1 LGEPAHGPASKAKTF
16 SLFKFDPDCKS
27 GGFSGLMRG
36 VFSPQDICGGVIAK
50 SGHFC
55 TKEECEVQSH
65 RTKAWQD
72 GRMLPGFYLLDV
84 RQQRAYLE
92 PFLPLAVGL
101 KTSMARAVLSEG
113 EQTVEAWAAIFRHLR
128 NSEDEGLTL
137 EGEEGLVEELGGDRF
152 SSFNDTSSD
161 SLLRSFVTAMKT
173 PGGRRDIGNP
183 LTTPAKCLRLTNI
196 DEEDLVPPPPNTVEQ
211 GLTALSYALA
221 IVKGELGS
229 KSPSCNYNTVR
240 GGICAITE
248 GLAAFEQAQLE
259 AAEDQRRKRRP

>member
-1 LGEPAHGPASKAKTF
+1 
-16 SLFKFDPDCKS
+16 
-27 GGFSGLMRG
+27 
-36 VFSPQDICGGVIAK
+36 
-50 SGHFC
+50 
-55 TKEECEVQSH
+55 
-65 RTKAWQD
+65 
-72 GRMLPGFYLLDV
+72 MLPGFFLLDV

-101 KTSMARAVLSEG
+101 KTSTARAVLSEG
-113 EQTVEAWAAIFRHLR
+113 EQTMEAWAAIFCHLR
-128 NSEDEGLTL
+128 DSEDKGLTL

-152 SSFNDTSSD
+152 SSFNNTSSD

-183 LTTPAKCLRLTNI
+183 LTTPAKHLRLTNI

-229 KSPSCNYNTVR
+229 KGPSCNYNTVH
-240 GGICAITE
+240 GGIRAITE